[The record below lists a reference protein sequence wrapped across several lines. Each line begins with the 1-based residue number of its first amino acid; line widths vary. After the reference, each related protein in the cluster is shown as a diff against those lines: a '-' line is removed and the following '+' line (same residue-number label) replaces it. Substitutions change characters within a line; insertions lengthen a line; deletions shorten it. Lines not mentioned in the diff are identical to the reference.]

1 MRVSLRERRFPKT
14 FQQDQCVY
22 LNLVSLHV
30 LRLAGEWSG
39 RWESNPRLKLGKLSP
54 RVHIPSVPTWRPGGF
69 PLFVDACTNCGDD
82 SDPSTNPTD
91 QATTEPA
98 EFVLN

>member
-1 MRVSLRERRFPKT
+1 MCLPQSRVPTCPEASRGVERAMGIEPT
-14 FQQDQCVY
+14 AQ
-22 LNLVSLHV
+22 
-30 LRLAGEWSG
+30 A
-39 RWESNPRLKLGKLSP
+39 WEAIAACSYP
-54 RVHIPSVPTWRPGGF
+54 IVPTWRPGGF